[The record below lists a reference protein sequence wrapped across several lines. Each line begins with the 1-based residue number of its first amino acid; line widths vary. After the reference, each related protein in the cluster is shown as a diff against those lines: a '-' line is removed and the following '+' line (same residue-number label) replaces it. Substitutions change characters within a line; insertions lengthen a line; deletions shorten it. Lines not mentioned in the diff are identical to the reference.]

1 MKYLGKNLY
10 LQKEENSTQKDKNF
24 RNFRKMYT
32 IVWVFLQTYV
42 ILELT

>member
-10 LQKEENSTQKDKNF
+10 LQKEENNTQKDKNF